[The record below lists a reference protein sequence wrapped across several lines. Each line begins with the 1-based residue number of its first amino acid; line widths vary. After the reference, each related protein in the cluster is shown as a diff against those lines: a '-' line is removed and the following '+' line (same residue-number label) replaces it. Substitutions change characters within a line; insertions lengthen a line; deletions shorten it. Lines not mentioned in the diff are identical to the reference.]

1 MDGPGTEPI
10 RTPCTNIISVILN
23 FSLSLKLLLTQD
35 RDTTHHPG
43 LLRAGSENL
52 INEIRDMTLSPVSA
66 HGRTYARTVCITWV
80 FGTVQDVQSCSTSS
94 LLAVNPPIYRSADT
108 LVASAKAPY
117 DGIQLAAL
125 APVSEAPAR
134 VHNAYHELLSYQF
147 DFSVWRT

>member
-1 MDGPGTEPI
+1 
-10 RTPCTNIISVILN
+10 
-23 FSLSLKLLLTQD
+23 
-35 RDTTHHPG
+35 
-43 LLRAGSENL
+43 
-52 INEIRDMTLSPVSA
+52 MTLSPVSA
-66 HGRTYARTVCITWV
+66 HGRTYVRTVCITWV
-80 FGTVQDVQSCSTSS
+80 FGTVQDVQSCLISS

-147 DFSVWRT
+147 DFSVCRT